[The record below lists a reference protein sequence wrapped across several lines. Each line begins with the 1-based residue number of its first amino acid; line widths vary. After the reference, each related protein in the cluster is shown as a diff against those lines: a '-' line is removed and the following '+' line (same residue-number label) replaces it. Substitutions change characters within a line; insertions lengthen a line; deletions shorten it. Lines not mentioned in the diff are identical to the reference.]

1 MLNEN
6 TKAPEFTLHDKDG
19 NSVGCA
25 VSESMDIRKMHNGP
39 YDKFNNF
46 PR

>member
-1 MLNEN
+1 MLSFFEGLSNI
-6 TKAPEFTLHDKDG
+6 LDKDG